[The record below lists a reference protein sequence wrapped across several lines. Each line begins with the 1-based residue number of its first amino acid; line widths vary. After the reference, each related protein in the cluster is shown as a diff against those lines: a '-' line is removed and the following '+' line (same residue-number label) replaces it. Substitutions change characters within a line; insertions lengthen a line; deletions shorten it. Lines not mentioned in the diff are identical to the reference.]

1 MAAKS
6 SKSSPGHI
14 KSRLERLRLAMRARQ
29 LEGFLATS
37 GADVSYLSDFSGD
50 DSYLLVTRRS
60 AVLISDSRYSEQAMR
75 ECPGLRVFERKGPI
89 TTAIAKQARA
99 GRLGRIG
106 FEPAAISV
114 EGYKQLRRA
123 LGARR
128 LVGAKGLIRRARMC
142 KDGRELSAIRRSI
155 RVAQDSFL
163 AVLRQLKAGM
173 SELAVAARLEL
184 EMKIRGSSQPAF
196 PTIVACG
203 TRTSMPHVQAG
214 SGRIKPGKP
223 ILFDW
228 GANVDGYKSD
238 LTRVIFLDNICP
250 SLQRAYVSVRQA
262 ADAALARIKPGVA
275 ARKVDAAARTVIR
288 QGGYGKYFGHG
299 LGHGIGKEVHEG
311 PVIGPR
317 SRDILEEGMVFT
329 VEPGIYLP
337 GRGGI
342 RIENDVLVSSKGC
355 RLLSD
360 LPDDPAWAT
369 RKTKCSREGRV
380 KKRI

>member
-1 MAAKS
+1 MAGKS
-6 SKSSPGHI
+6 SRTVSGHI

-37 GADVSYLSDFSGD
+37 GADVSYLSDFSGEE
-50 DSYLLVTRRS
+50 SYLLVTRRS

-89 TTAIAKQARA
+89 TVAVAKQARR
-99 GRLGRIG
+99 GGLGRIG

-114 EGYKQLRRA
+114 EGYKQLGRA
-123 LGARR
+123 LGTVQ
-128 LVGAKGLIRRARMC
+128 LVAVKGLVRRARMC

-163 AVLRQLKAGM
+163 AVLGRLKAGM

-184 EMKIRGSSQPAF
+184 EMKIRGSSQAAF

-203 TRTSMPHVQAG
+203 ARTSMPHVQPG
-214 SGRIKPGKP
+214 PGPIKPGKA

-238 LTRVIFLDNICP
+238 LTRVVFLDSICP

-262 ADAALARIKPGVA
+262 ADAALGTIKPGVA
-275 ARKVDAAARTVIR
+275 AKKVDAAARTVIR
-288 QGGYGKYFGHG
+288 QSGYGKYFGHG
-299 LGHGIGKEVHEG
+299 LGHGIGKDVHEG
-311 PVIGPR
+311 PVIGPS

-337 GRGGI
+337 GCGGV
-342 RIENDVLVSSKGC
+342 RIENDVLVTSKGC

-360 LPDDPAWAT
+360 LPDDPAWAM
-369 RKTKCSREGRV
+369 RKTKCSGEGRV

>member
-1 MAAKS
+1 MASKS
-6 SKSSPGHI
+6 SKSSPAHI
-14 KSRLERLRLAMRARQ
+14 KGRLKRLRLAMRARQ
-29 LEGFLATS
+29 MEGFLATAP
-37 GADVSYLSDFSGD
+37 ADVSYLSDFSGQE
-50 DSYLLVTRRS
+50 SYLLVTRRS

-89 TTAIAKQARA
+89 TVAVAKQALA
-99 GRLGRIG
+99 VRLGRIG
-106 FEPAAISV
+106 FEPTAISV
-114 EGYKQLRRA
+114 EGYKQLQRA
-123 LGARR
+123 LGAGR
-128 LVGAKGLIRRARMC
+128 LVGAKGVIRRARMC

-163 AVLRQLKAGM
+163 AVLRRLKAGM

-196 PTIVACG
+196 LTIVACG
-203 TRTSMPHVQAG
+203 IRTSMPHVQPG
-214 SGRIKPGKP
+214 PGPIKPGKP

-228 GANVDGYKSD
+228 GASIDGYKSD
-238 LTRVIFLDNICP
+238 LTRVVFLDSICP

-275 ARKVDAAARTVIR
+275 AKKVDAAARTVIR
-288 QGGYGKYFGHG
+288 QAGYGDYFGHG
-299 LGHGIGKEVHEG
+299 LGHGIGKDVHEG

-317 SRDILEEGMVFT
+317 SCDILEESMVFT

-342 RIENDVLVSSKGC
+342 RIENDVLVTSKGC

-360 LPDDPAWAT
+360 LPDDPAWAM